1 MYNGYDMTKKFF
13 LFFKII
19 FWRTL
24 LWFVI
29 SFLLVLVIIIFI
41 GGQIVSEMPARIF
54 DGASIRTCM
63 ITKMYQVNLCP
74 GSATYV
80 PLKLISNGIKK
91 AVLVSED
98 SAFYQHRGFDFAEI
112 KKSYETNMLV
122 GEYKRG
128 GSTLTQQL
136 AKNLFLSKE
145 KTFQRKFVEAFYT
158 VQLEK
163 YLTKDEI
170 LERYLNVVQFGKDIF
185 GIKAA
190 AEYYFKKSPQELSLN
205 EGIFIAI
212 LLPNPVKYAQSFH
225 KQKLSIFAGNRMKDV
240 LLKLKTFH
248 RITEEEYNISF
259 AELPTF
265 FSNGME
271 VAPTSNSDSE
281 SQDED
286 SSSPSSDTNY
296 QEE

>member
-1 MYNGYDMTKKFF
+1 MKKISR
-13 LFFKII
+13 FFKII
-19 FWRTL
+19 FLRTL
-24 LWFVI
+24 LWFAL
-29 SFLLVLVIIIFI
+29 SFLILSILVIFI
-41 GGQIVSEMPARIF
+41 GGQILSDMPVRIF
-54 DGASIRTCM
+54 DGASIRSCM

-74 GSATYV
+74 GSAAYV

>member
-1 MYNGYDMTKKFF
+1 MDDNRNMAAKII

-19 FWRTL
+19 FCCSL

-41 GGQIVSEMPARIF
+41 GGQVVSEMPVRIF
-54 DGASIRTCM
+54 DGTSLHSCM
-63 ITKMYQVNLCP
+63 ITKMYQVRLCP
-74 GSATYV
+74 GTSDYV
-80 PLKLISNGIKK
+80 PLKQISNGIKK

-98 SAFYQHRGFDFAEI
+98 SAFYQHHGFDFAEI
-112 KKSYETNMLV
+112 KKSYETNMIV

-145 KTFQRKFVEAFYT
+145 KTFQRKIVEAFYT

-185 GIKAA
+185 GVKAA
-190 AEYYFKKSPQELSLN
+190 AEYYFKKSPQVLTLN
-205 EGIFIAI
+205 EGIFLAI

-240 LLKLKTFH
+240 LLKLKTFN
-248 RITEEEYNISF
+248 RITEEEYNMSF

-271 VAPTSNSDSE
+271 VAPTPDSE
-281 SQDED
+281 SLDED
-286 SSSPSSDTNY
+286 SSSPSSDTENNDSI
-296 QEE
+296 